1 MRSEKY
7 DAYFDVD
14 EDYFPTISDSSIKK
28 GEESDP
34 DFWMRTYPHATFIDA
49 LKKLERILNRVDKR
63 SLWLEGA
70 YGSGKSQCAYA
81 LRRILEV
88 PQEKLVQYWEKYDAL
103 KKEKDLLQ
111 KLIGCKERGVLT
123 VYRSSSSEIRDNRK
137 LFFAVQESVLNAL
150 KAKNCKY
157 LGNSTLRDSVVA
169 WLSKDAQKAMFDALL
184 KGKYSSFPYRSTDE
198 VLERLR
204 GGGDVGDL
212 IGKILSI
219 GDAEGI
225 TAFELTVDDLCDWLK
240 DVIAANELQIV
251 FIWDEFSEYFIN
263 NRNSLTS
270 FQRLVELNAET
281 PFFIVPI
288 THESGAYFAPSQDS
302 NWKKIR
308 DRFLPVEIKLPDS
321 VAFELISCALTV
333 RDGMNDRWSEMAEDL
348 NSRLGSSRRAV
359 ASLVRVDERTM
370 KSIMPIQPYAAVA
383 LKYIA
388 STFKSNQRSMF
399 DFIKTVDDGETQAFQ
414 WFIKNYGPEEDRPL
428 LTIDMLWNF
437 FYEKGRRDLD
447 RRIADVLDGYEP
459 RRRNLREEEQ
469 VVLKAILIM
478 QALDAAL
485 NGSVPL
491 FHATEENLRG
501 VFEGTASL
509 EGARSCN
516 IADKMMRAG
525 VLFKKKID
533 KKTEVYAVE
542 MSTGDQSKIDEIKEN
557 IRNGLKTSR
566 LIDDAGLRGALAL
579 SSALNLRFENI
590 PGTGEIAS
598 ASFDGWTRE
607 LNAFRQ
613 RGQESWRFAALAG
626 FAMRKDEAEK
636 LQAKIRESAAKPEND
651 DVVFIDASATIL
663 NEEQIENYVEFA
675 ALAEYYQGAD
685 RAASSSNAAKAKEIL
700 REWKNAFEKGRYVVY
715 YNGKDWRCGSAAA
728 LRDVLQEIVTAKFR
742 TTFDFDGLTD
752 NMLKATQTKASA
764 KNGLEA
770 RLGKTSGVVVGIE
783 KKVFSTAEILTLPDY
798 WKAFPDEKIS
808 KIKIALDETI
818 AVSFKRNGQV
828 ALSEI
833 WSFLQNEYGF
843 ARCNC
848 YSFLTGFLLKEY
860 GEDRKLRFSDSH
872 GLQSEMNVVSLSDAL
887 GMQIDGKAK
896 NDSYIVKQTPE
907 ERAFYDVV
915 TAWGAPK
922 SCSSPAQGASAVSAC
937 LQRRGFPL
945 RFIANIVEKDIYEI
959 AKRFVDLHK
968 SEGDA
973 QLEIAREIGT
983 IALKRRSLCD
993 ELKEALNPENF
1004 SKGAELYLRDFDDG
1018 NLWTLAEKIGAQTNL
1033 LSDVKTRFTSVKHQA
1048 LWNDETQDEELR
1060 NLAIEYAFA
1069 NATNEVLRTST
1080 KANSKKAALSA
1091 LREAARRIPFSNA
1104 QAAARY
1110 VELENFVD
1118 ALSQIIRG
1126 ETIQVDFLKATISE
1140 MEARRDDVREL
1151 LLAGKDAFKEVYANF
1166 LENLDDEEIE
1176 RLRNRMPL
1184 GMFEFSTPE
1193 CEARVVDEVAKITQ
1207 ARLKARLEK
1216 FWLDKTGTRT
1226 PGEWSQLNKTPILCL
1241 VPDEEFEDAKRAFE
1255 TLNKTNPEE
1264 YEINEAFEYLRNADF
1279 LSFLDDEERRRD
1291 AFERAFLKSAGAR
1304 RLVTREQILEA
1315 LKGTSINVYAWFGNP
1330 AIETLTRNLVDAEYR
1345 SQGAERVLTKIDQMS
1360 ESKLKS
1366 YLKRLVK
1373 GNATVGL
1380 EILGDEE

>member
-49 LKKLERILNRVDKR
+49 LKKLERILNRVDKK

-88 PQEKLVQYWEKYDAL
+88 PQEKLVRYWNKYDAL

-123 VYRSSSSEIRDNRK
+123 VYRSSTSEIRDNRK
-137 LFFAVQESVLNAL
+137 LFFAVQESVLKAL
-150 KAKNCKY
+150 KAKGCRH
-157 LGNSTLRDSVVA
+157 LGSATLRDSVVD
-169 WLSKDAQKAMFDALL
+169 WLSKDAQKTMFDALL

-204 GGGDVGDL
+204 GGGEVGDL
-212 IGKILSI
+212 VAKILAI

-225 TAFELTVDDLCDWLK
+225 TAFELTVDGLCDWLK
-240 DVIAANELQIV
+240 DVIAANDLQIV
-251 FIWDEFSEYFIN
+251 FIWDEFSDYFIN
-263 NRNSLTS
+263 NRNSWTS

-281 PFFIVPI
+281 PFFLVPI
-288 THESGAYFAPSQDS
+288 THALIAYFPSQDS
-302 NWKKIR
+302 NWKTLR

-321 VAFELISCALTV
+321 VAFELISCALSV
-333 RDGMNDRWSEMAEDL
+333 RDGMNDRWNDMAEDL
-348 NSRLGSSRRAV
+348 NSRLGNSRRDV
-359 ASLVRVDERTM
+359 ASLVSVGEQTM
-370 KSIMPIQPYAAVA
+370 KKIMPIHPRAAVA

-414 WFIKNYGPEEDRPL
+414 WFIKNYGPESDRPL

-485 NGSVPL
+485 NGSVSL
-491 FHATEENLRG
+491 FQATEENLRG

-516 IADKMMRAG
+516 IANQMVRAG
-525 VLFKKKID
+525 VLFKKKVD

-542 MSTGDQSKIDEIKEN
+542 MSAGDRSKIDEIKDN

-566 LIDDAGLRGALAL
+566 LIDEAELRGALGLGA
-579 SSALNLRFENI
+579 ALNLRFENI
-590 PGTGEIAS
+590 PGTGEIAG
-598 ASFDGWTRE
+598 ASLDGWTRE

-613 RGQESWRFAALAG
+613 RGGQESWRFAALAG
-626 FAMRKDEAEK
+626 FATRQDEAEK
-636 LQAKIRESAAKPEND
+636 LQAKIRESAAKPENA
-651 DVVFIDASATIL
+651 DVVFIDASAIVL
-663 NEEQIENYVEFA
+663 NDEQIEDYVEFA

-700 REWKNAFEKGRYVVY
+700 REWKRAFANGRYVAY
-715 YNGKDWRCGSAAA
+715 HNGKDWRCGSAAA
-728 LRDVLQEIVTAKFR
+728 LHDVLQEIVTAKFR
-742 TTFDFDGLTD
+742 TAFDFAGLTD
-752 NMLKATQTKASA
+752 NMLKATQIKASA
-764 KNGLEA
+764 KIGLEA
-770 RLGKTSGVVVGIE
+770 RMGKTSGVVVGIE
-783 KKVFSTAEILTLPDY
+783 KKVFSAAEILTLPDY

-808 KIKIALDETI
+808 KIKIALDEMI

-828 ALSEI
+828 ALSDI
-833 WSFLQNEYGF
+833 WSFLQCEYGF

-872 GLQSEMNVVSLSDAL
+872 GLQCEMNVDSLSDAL
-887 GMQIDGKAK
+887 RTHIDGNAK

-907 ERAFYDVV
+907 ERAFYDVLS
-915 TAWGAPK
+915 AWGAPK

-945 RFIANIVEKDIYEI
+945 RFIASVVGKEIYEI

-973 QLEIAREIGT
+973 QLEIAREIGA
-983 IALKRRSLCD
+983 IALKRRSLRD
-993 ELKEALNPENF
+993 ELKEALNTENF

-1018 NLWTLAEKIGAQTNL
+1018 KLWSLAEKIGAQTRVLN
-1033 LSDVKTRFTSVKHQA
+1033 DVRERFTSVKHQA

-1060 NLAIEYAFA
+1060 NLALEYAFA
-1069 NATNEVLRTST
+1069 NATNDVLRASK
-1080 KANSKKAALSA
+1080 KANSKKSALNA
-1091 LREAARRIPFSNA
+1091 LREAARKIPFSSA

-1118 ALSQIIRG
+1118 ALRQIVRG
-1126 ETIQVDFLKATISE
+1126 ETLQADFLKATTSE
-1140 MEARRDDVREL
+1140 METRRDVVREL
-1151 LLAGKDAFKEVYANF
+1151 LLAGKDAFQEVYANF

-1184 GMFEFSTPE
+1184 GMFEFTTTE
-1193 CEARVVDEVAKITQ
+1193 CEERVAEETAKIEQ
-1207 ARLKARLEK
+1207 ARLKARLEN
-1216 FWLDKTGTRT
+1216 FWFDKTGTRT
-1226 PGEWSQLNKTPILCL
+1226 PVE
-1241 VPDEEFEDAKRAFE
+1241 
-1255 TLNKTNPEE
+1255 
-1264 YEINEAFEYLRNADF
+1264 
-1279 LSFLDDEERRRD
+1279 
-1291 AFERAFLKSAGAR
+1291 
-1304 RLVTREQILEA
+1304 
-1315 LKGTSINVYAWFGNP
+1315 
-1330 AIETLTRNLVDAEYR
+1330 
-1345 SQGAERVLTKIDQMS
+1345 
-1360 ESKLKS
+1360 
-1366 YLKRLVK
+1366 
-1373 GNATVGL
+1373 
-1380 EILGDEE
+1380 

>member
-49 LKKLERILNRVDKR
+49 LKKLERILNRVDKK

-103 KKEKDLLQ
+103 KQEKDLLQ

-212 IGKILSI
+212 IGKILTI

-321 VAFELISCALTV
+321 VAFEVISCALTV
-333 RDGMNDRWSEMAEDL
+333 RDGMDDRWSEMAEDL
-348 NSRLGSSRRAV
+348 NSRLGNSRRAV

-414 WFIKNYGPEEDRPL
+414 WFIKNYGPQDERPL
-428 LTIDMLWNF
+428 LTLDMLWNF

-516 IADKMMRAG
+516 IANQMIRAG

-533 KKTEVYAVE
+533 KKTEAYAVE
-542 MSTGDQSKIDEIKEN
+542 MSTGDQSKIVEIKDN

-566 LIDDAGLRGALAL
+566 MIDDAGLRGALAL

-613 RGQESWRFAALAG
+613 RGSKDSWRFAALAG

-651 DVVFIDASATIL
+651 DVVFIDASATVL
-663 NEEQIENYVEFA
+663 NEEQTEHYVEFA

-700 REWKNAFEKGRYVVY
+700 REWKNAFENGRYIVY
-715 YNGKDWRCGSAAA
+715 YNGKDWCCGSAAA

-818 AVSFKRNGQV
+818 AVSFKRNRQV

-896 NDSYIVKQTPE
+896 NDCYIVKQTPE
-907 ERAFYDVV
+907 ERAFYDVLS
-915 TAWGAPK
+915 AWGAPK

-945 RFIANIVEKDIYEI
+945 RFIANVVGKEIYDV

-973 QLEIAREIGT
+973 QLEIAREIGA
-983 IALKRRSLCD
+983 IALKRRTLGD

-1004 SKGAELYLRDFDDG
+1004 SKGAELYLRDFDYG
-1018 NLWTLAEKIGAQTNL
+1018 NLWTLAEKN
-1033 LSDVKTRFTSVKHQA
+1033 R
-1048 LWNDETQDEELR
+1048 R
-1060 NLAIEYAFA
+1060 A
-1069 NATNEVLRTST
+1069 N
-1080 KANSKKAALSA
+1080 
-1091 LREAARRIPFSNA
+1091 
-1104 QAAARY
+1104 
-1110 VELENFVD
+1110 
-1118 ALSQIIRG
+1118 
-1126 ETIQVDFLKATISE
+1126 
-1140 MEARRDDVREL
+1140 
-1151 LLAGKDAFKEVYANF
+1151 
-1166 LENLDDEEIE
+1166 
-1176 RLRNRMPL
+1176 
-1184 GMFEFSTPE
+1184 
-1193 CEARVVDEVAKITQ
+1193 
-1207 ARLKARLEK
+1207 
-1216 FWLDKTGTRT
+1216 
-1226 PGEWSQLNKTPILCL
+1226 
-1241 VPDEEFEDAKRAFE
+1241 
-1255 TLNKTNPEE
+1255 
-1264 YEINEAFEYLRNADF
+1264 
-1279 LSFLDDEERRRD
+1279 
-1291 AFERAFLKSAGAR
+1291 
-1304 RLVTREQILEA
+1304 
-1315 LKGTSINVYAWFGNP
+1315 
-1330 AIETLTRNLVDAEYR
+1330 
-1345 SQGAERVLTKIDQMS
+1345 
-1360 ESKLKS
+1360 ES
-1366 YLKRLVK
+1366 LKRRK
-1373 GNATVGL
+1373 NAVY
-1380 EILGDEE
+1380 ER

>member
-49 LKKLERILNRVDKR
+49 LKKLERILNRVDKK

-137 LFFAVQESVLNAL
+137 LFFAVQESVLKAL
-150 KAKNCKY
+150 KAKGCQY
-157 LGNSTLRDSVVA
+157 LGNATLRESVVD

-198 VLERLR
+198 VIERLR

-212 IGKILSI
+212 IEKILTI

-225 TAFELTVDDLCDWLK
+225 TAFELTVDGLCDWLK
-240 DVIAANELQIV
+240 DVIAANDLQIV
-251 FIWDEFSEYFIN
+251 FIWDEFSEYFIHN
-263 NRNSLTS
+263 KNSWSS

-288 THESGAYFAPSQDS
+288 THEMMHYSLATDP
-302 NWKKIR
+302 NWKKLR

-321 VAFELISCALTV
+321 VAFELIACALTV

-348 NSRLGSSRRAV
+348 NSRLGNSRRAV

-370 KSIMPIQPYAAVA
+370 KSVMPIQPYAAVA

-414 WFIKNYGPEEDRPL
+414 WFIKNYGPEDERPL
-428 LTIDMLWNF
+428 LTLDMLWNF

-459 RRRNLREEEQ
+459 RRRNLRDEEQ
-469 VVLKAILIM
+469 VVLKAILVM

-485 NGSVPL
+485 NGSVTL

-516 IADKMMRAG
+516 IADKMIRAG

-542 MSTGDQSKIDEIKEN
+542 MSTGDQTKIVEIKDN
-557 IRNGLKTSR
+557 IRNGLKTNKMV
-566 LIDDAGLRGALAL
+566 DDAGLRGALAL
-579 SSALNLRFENI
+579 GSGLNLRFENI

-651 DVVFIDASATIL
+651 DVVFIDASATVL
-663 NEEQIENYVEFA
+663 NEEQIEHYVEFA

-715 YNGKDWRCGSAAA
+715 YNGEDWRCGSAAA

-742 TTFDFDGLTD
+742 TAFDFDGLTD
-752 NMLKATQTKASA
+752 NMLKATQTRASV
-764 KNGLEA
+764 KTGLEA
-770 RLGKTSGVVVGIE
+770 RSGETKGVVGGIE
-783 KKVFSTAEILTLPDY
+783 KKVFSTAEILTLPNY

-818 AVSFKRNGQV
+818 AASFKRNGQV

-843 ARCNC
+843 AHCNC

-872 GLQSEMNVVSLSDAL
+872 GLQSEMNVDSLSDAL
-887 GMQIDGKAK
+887 GQQIDGKAK

-907 ERAFYDVV
+907 ERAFYDVLS
-915 TAWGAPK
+915 AWGAPK
-922 SCSSPAQGASAVSAC
+922 SCSSPAQGASEVSAC

-945 RFIANIVEKDIYEI
+945 RFIANVVGKDVYEI

-973 QLEIAREIGT
+973 QLEIAREIGA

-1018 NLWTLAEKIGAQTNL
+1018 RLWILAEKIGAQTNL
-1033 LSDVKTRFTSVKHQA
+1033 LNDVKTRFTSVKHQA

-1080 KANSKKAALSA
+1080 KASSKKAALTA
-1091 LREAARRIPFSNA
+1091 LREAARRIPFSTA

-1110 VELENFVD
+1110 VELEIFVD
-1118 ALSQIIRG
+1118 ALKQIVRG
-1126 ETIQVDFLKATISE
+1126 ETLQVDFLKATTSE
-1140 MEARRDDVREL
+1140 METRRDDVREL

-1166 LENLDDEEIE
+1166 LEDLDDEEIE
-1176 RLRNRMPL
+1176 RLRNRTPL
-1184 GMFEFSTPE
+1184 GMFELSTSE
-1193 CEARVVDEVAKITQ
+1193 CEARVADEAAKILQ

-1216 FWLDKTGTRT
+1216 FWFDKTGTRT
-1226 PGEWSQLNKTPILCL
+1226 PVEWSQLNKTPILCL
-1241 VPDEEFEDAKRAFE
+1241 IPDDEFEDAKRAFE

-1264 YEINEAFEYLRNADF
+1264 REINEAFEYLQRADF
-1279 LSFLDDEERRRD
+1279 FRSLDDEERRRD
-1291 AFERAFLKSAGAR
+1291 AFERTFLKSAGAR
-1304 RLVTREQILEA
+1304 RLVTCDQVLEV
-1315 LKGTSINVYAWFGNP
+1315 LQKTSVNVYAWFGNP
-1330 AIETLTRNLVDAEYR
+1330 SIENSVRNLVDAEYR
-1345 SQGAERVLTKIDQMS
+1345 SHGAERVLLKIDDMS
-1360 ESKLKS
+1360 ESKLRT

-1380 EILGDEE
+1380 EILGDDE

>member
-49 LKKLERILNRVDKR
+49 LKKLERILNRVDKK

-88 PQEKLVQYWEKYDAL
+88 PREKLQKYWGKYDAL
-103 KKEKDLLQ
+103 KKESVLLQ
-111 KLIGCKERGVLT
+111 KLIECKERGVLT
-123 VYRSSSSEIRDNRK
+123 VYRSSTSEINDNRK
-137 LFFAVQESVLNAL
+137 LFFAVQESVLKAL
-150 KAKNCKY
+150 KERGCKC
-157 LGNSTLRDSVVA
+157 LGSATLRESVVE
-169 WLSKDAQKAMFDALL
+169 WLSRDAQKTMFDALL
-184 KGKYSSFPYRSTDE
+184 KDKYSSFPYRSTDE

-204 GGGDVGDL
+204 GDGDVGGL
-212 IGKILSI
+212 IEEILKI

-225 TAFELTVDDLCDWLK
+225 TAFELTVDALCDWLK
-240 DVIAANELQIV
+240 DVIAANKLQIV
-251 FIWDEFSEYFIN
+251 FIWDEFSEYFQ
-263 NRNSLTS
+263 RNENSWSS

-288 THESGAYFAPSQDS
+288 THEMMHYSVATDP
-302 NWKKIR
+302 NWRKLR
-308 DRFLPVEIKLPDS
+308 DRFLQVEIKLPDS
-321 VAFELISCALTV
+321 VAFELIACALAV
-333 RDGMNDRWSEMAEDL
+333 REGMGERWCDMAEDL
-348 NSRLGSSRRAV
+348 NSRLGNSRRAV

-370 KSIMPIQPYAAVA
+370 KNIMPIHPSAAVA

-414 WFIKNYGPEEDRPL
+414 WFIKNYGPEEERPL

-447 RRIADVLDGYEP
+447 RRIADVLDGYES
-459 RRRNLREEEQ
+459 RRRNLREEER
-469 VVLKAILIM
+469 VILKAILTM
-478 QALDAAL
+478 QALDCAL

-501 VFEGTASL
+501 VFEGTPCF

-516 IADKMMRAG
+516 IANQMIRAG

-542 MSTGDQSKIDEIKEN
+542 MSTGDQARIDEIKDR

-566 LIDDAGLRGALAL
+566 IVDEAGARDALAL
-579 SSALNLRFENI
+579 GAALNLRFERI
-590 PGTGEIAS
+590 PGTGEIAG

-607 LNAFRQ
+607 LNDLCQ
-613 RGQESWRFAALAG
+613 RGRESWRFAALAG
-626 FAMRKDEAEK
+626 FATRKDEAEK
-636 LQAKIRESAAKPEND
+636 LRAKIRESAARREYR
-651 DVVFIDASATIL
+651 DVVLIDASATFL
-663 NEEQIENYVEFA
+663 SDEQIEDYVEFS

-700 REWKNAFEKGRYVVY
+700 REWKRAFEKGRYVAY
-715 YNGKDWRCGSAAA
+715 YNGEDWRCGSAEA
-728 LRDVLQEIVTAKFR
+728 LRDVLREIVTTKFR
-742 TTFDFDGLTD
+742 TSFDFDGLTD
-752 NMLKATQTKASA
+752 NMLKATQTRASV

-770 RLGKTSGVVVGIE
+770 RAGKTSGVVVGIE

-798 WKAFPDEKIS
+798 WKAFPNEKIS

-818 AVSFKRNGQV
+818 AASFKRNGQI

-833 WSFLQNEYGF
+833 WNFLQDERGF

-860 GEDRKLRFSDSH
+860 GEDRKLRFSDSR
-872 GLQSEMNVVSLSDAL
+872 GLQCEMNVDSLSDAL
-887 GMQIDGKAK
+887 RTLIDGQAK

-907 ERAFYDVV
+907 ERAFYDVLP
-915 TAWGAPK
+915 AWGAPK
-922 SCSSPAQGASAVSAC
+922 NCSSPAQGASAVSAC
-937 LQRRGFPL
+937 LLRRGFPL
-945 RFIANIVEKDIYEI
+945 RFIANVVGKEIYEI
-959 AKRFVDLHK
+959 AERFVDLHK

-973 QLEIAREIGT
+973 QLEIAREIGA
-983 IALKRRSLCD
+983 IALKRRSLGD
-993 ELKEALNPENF
+993 ELKEALKPENF
-1004 SKGAELYLRDFDDG
+1004 SGGAELYLRDFDG
-1018 NLWTLAEKIGAQTNL
+1018 GELWDLAEKIGAQTNI

-1060 NLAIEYAFA
+1060 NLAVEYAFA

-1080 KANSKKAALSA
+1080 KASSKKAALDA
-1091 LREAARRIPFSNA
+1091 LREAARRIPFSIA
-1104 QAAARY
+1104 QAAARC
-1110 VELENFVD
+1110 VELENFID

-1126 ETIQVDFLKATISE
+1126 ETIQVDFLKATTNE
-1140 MEARRDDVREL
+1140 MKARRAEVREL
-1151 LLAGKDAFKEVYANF
+1151 LSAGKEAFKEVYANI
-1166 LENLDDEEIE
+1166 LENLNDEEID

-1184 GMFEFSTPE
+1184 GMLEFSTSE
-1193 CEARVVDEVAKITQ
+1193 CEAIVAEEAAKISRL
-1207 ARLKARLEK
+1207 RLKARLAK
-1216 FWLDKTGTRT
+1216 FWFDKTGTRS
-1226 PGEWSQLNKTPILCL
+1226 PIEWSQLNKTPILCMI
-1241 VPDEEFEDAKRAFE
+1241 PDEEFEDAKRAFE
-1255 TLNKTNPEE
+1255 TLNKANPEE
-1264 YEINEAFEYLRNADF
+1264 SEIDEAFEYLQSADF
-1279 LSFLDDEERRRD
+1279 FRFLNDEDRRRD
-1291 AFERAFLKSAGAR
+1291 AFERAFLKSEGAR
-1304 RLVTREQILEA
+1304 RLVTCDQIREVLQT
-1315 LKGTSINVYAWFGNP
+1315 TSVRVYDWFGNP
-1330 AIETLTRNLVDAEYR
+1330 GVESLARNMVDSEYR
-1345 SQGAERVLTKIDQMS
+1345 SQGVERVLLKIDNMN
-1360 ESKLKS
+1360 ETKLKS

-1373 GNATVGL
+1373 ENATVGL
-1380 EILGDEE
+1380 EILGDDE